1 MPKQRI
7 AVFAV
12 LSLAVA
18 GGLYAMTGA
27 GNNKKHIPV
36 QVAQAGKATITQKV
50 NATGKIQP
58 KSQVKISADV
68 SAKIMRLGVKEGDRV
83 EKGQMLVELDRQ
95 RYVASVENQ
104 DASVRAA
111 QGNARLVL
119 ANRAQA
125 ERVLN
130 RAKDLFARKLESQSA
145 VDSAQAAY
153 QVEVAR
159 YESALDQIEQARA
172 LLKQARDDLSKTTI
186 YSPMAGTISA
196 LKREQGEI
204 AIGSQFQEDVI
215 MIVADLGE
223 MEALV
228 DVDENDIV
236 HIQLNQPAT
245 IRVDALLD
253 DVVTGRVSEVANS
266 AKVAKPGE
274 TLQKTEFEVR
284 VAVTSDARKL
294 RPGMTASVD
303 IVTDTRAGALSVPI
317 QSVTVRTLDQLLEN
331 GRNTG
336 NFVAGQD
343 NYVPLVY
350 VVEEDTARARQVK
363 TGIQSEDLIEIL
375 AGLQEG
381 ETVVSG
387 SYRVISR
394 DLNDGDP
401 VSREAPGKAGAK

>member
-12 LSLAVA
+12 LLIAVA
-18 GGLYAMTGA
+18 GGLYAMTG
-27 GNNKKHIPV
+27 GGSNKKQVPV
-36 QVAQAGKATITQKV
+36 QVARAGKATITQKV

-58 KSQVKISADV
+58 KTQVKISADI
-68 SAKIMRLGVKEGDRV
+68 SAKIVRLGAKEGDRV

-95 RYVASVENQ
+95 RYVASVESQ

-119 ANRAQA
+119 ANKAQA

-145 VDSAQAAY
+145 VDIAQAAY

-159 YESALDQIEQARA
+159 YESALDQVEQARA
-172 LLKQARDDLSKTTI
+172 MLKQAHDDLSKTTI

-236 HIQLNQPAT
+236 HIQLDQPAT

-253 DVVTGRVSEVANS
+253 DEVTGRVSEVANS

-274 TLQKTEFEVR
+274 ILQKTEFEVR
-284 VAVTSDARKL
+284 IAVTSDARKL

-303 IVTDTRAGALSVPI
+303 IVTDTRTGALAVPI
-317 QSVTVRTLDQLLEN
+317 QSVTVRTLDQLLEG
-331 GRNTG
+331 GRDPG
-336 NFVAGQD
+336 SFVAGKD

-350 VVEEDTARARQVK
+350 AVKEGKAQARQVK
-363 TGIQSEDLIEIL
+363 TGIQSDDLIEIL
-375 AGLQEG
+375 AGLTEG

-387 SYRVISR
+387 SYRAISR

-401 VSREAPGKAGAK
+401 VSIEASGKPGAK